1 LKIWLAVPVQLTPR
15 QTVLVVALA
24 IGIGLAVLAGVL
36 FESLAGGLVRVV
48 LRLTGHK
55 PPRKSSFSK
64 VLDEFEER
72 LRDR

>member
-1 LKIWLAVPVQLTPR
+1 MIVLARIPAQLTPR
-15 QTVLVVALA
+15 QTLLVVGLA
-24 IGIGLAVLAGVL
+24 IGIALAILAGVL
-36 FESLAGGLVRVV
+36 FESLAGGLVSLV

-72 LRDR
+72 TRDK